1 MKKIIITIA
10 ALTASIMLMTAGGII
25 TAGVAA
31 DTEEPEIAAVE
42 EIQEEPEAAEE
53 ITEEPEEIEITTEE
67 PEEEPA
73 AEETATTPA
82 DIIAAETGLTVDSV
96 KQFDSY
102 GNWSAHEVF
111 ADGDIYVVTIKAG
124 HVDVVQIL
132 N

>member
-1 MKKIIITIA
+1 MKKIIITIS
-10 ALTASIMLMTAGGII
+10 ALTASIMLMAVGGII
-25 TAGVAA
+25 AADVAA

-42 EIQEEPEAAEE
+42 EIQEEPEASEE
-53 ITEEPEEIEITTEE
+53 ITEEPEEVETTTEE

-73 AEETATTPA
+73 AEAATTPA
-82 DIIAAETGLTVDSV
+82 EIIAAETGLTVDSV

-102 GNWSAHEVF
+102 GNWSAYEVF
-111 ADGDIYVVTIKAG
+111 ADGDIYAVTIKAD